1 MRTCSECTFMN
12 FCKEENNNGKFWCEK
27 RLEYM
32 YADSAEC
39 WRFCK
44 AYSRD
49 ESEAKSYYDYSV
61 SKQSSGGCYL
71 TTATCDILGLEDKNL
86 YLQTFRRFRKD
97 YLQKNPKGLPIL
109 NEYDTVGPI
118 IAHKLKNDKNRKT
131 VALHMLKDYIHPIA
145 TNLITKFDGN
155 YDFAIEQ
162 YARMTKELI
171 QRYGLE
177 TVALTI
183 PGEEKFD
190 FGKDYSEYGHGR
202 KIKR

>member
-1 MRTCSECTFMN
+1 MSDIKCGYCHRKGFDDYYCAKVENKIPYSTYDKYCTSYSYSDCPN
-12 FCKEENNNGKFWCEK
+12 YKYEK
-27 RLEYM
+27 
-32 YADSAEC
+32 
-39 WRFCK
+39 
-44 AYSRD
+44 
-49 ESEAKSYYDYSV
+49 
-61 SKQSSGGCYL
+61 SSSGCYL

-86 YLQTFRRFRKD
+86 YLQTFRKFRKD

-145 TNLITKFDGN
+145 TNLITKFDGD
-155 YDFAIEQ
+155 YDFAIAQ

>member
-1 MRTCSECTFMN
+1 MSDIKCSYMNRRGFNYYYCTKVEHTVPYETYDRYCTSYSYDDCPN
-12 FCKEENNNGKFWCEK
+12 YKYEK
-27 RLEYM
+27 
-32 YADSAEC
+32 
-39 WRFCK
+39 
-44 AYSRD
+44 
-49 ESEAKSYYDYSV
+49 
-61 SKQSSGGCYL
+61 SSGGCYL

-86 YLQTFRRFRKD
+86 YLQIFRKFRKD

-118 IAHKLKNDKNRKT
+118 IAHKLMNDDNKKA

-155 YDFAIEQ
+155 YDFAITQ

-177 TVALTI
+177 TAALTI

-202 KIKR
+202 KQR

>member
-1 MRTCSECTFMN
+1 MARTCSECTYMD
-12 FCKEENNNGKFWCEK
+12 FCKENNHDGKFWCEK
-27 RLEYM
+27 RLEY
-32 YADSAEC
+32 YPANNAEC
-39 WRFCK
+39 NRFCK

-49 ESEAKSYYDYSV
+49 DSTARSYKEYSE

-86 YLQTFRRFRKD
+86 YLQTFRKFRQD

-118 IAHKLKNDKNRKT
+118 IAHKLMNDENRKA

-155 YDFAIEQ
+155 YDFAITQ
-162 YARMTKELI
+162 YANMTKELI

-177 TVALTI
+177 TIALTI
-183 PGEEKFD
+183 PGEDKFD
-190 FGKDYSEYGHGR
+190 FTKDYSTYGRGR
-202 KIKR
+202 KQR